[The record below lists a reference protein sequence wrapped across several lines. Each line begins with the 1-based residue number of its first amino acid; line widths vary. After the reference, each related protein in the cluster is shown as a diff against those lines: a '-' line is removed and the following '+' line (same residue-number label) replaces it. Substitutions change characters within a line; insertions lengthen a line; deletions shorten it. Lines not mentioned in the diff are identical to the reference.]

1 MTNTDRKYHRKH
13 IMPEIE
19 DGKNFSILSLCVI
32 LYTTYSL
39 LHSKVAF
46 YIHTLWLSVWAWLGE
61 ALPTITLLAGEPP
74 DVCGDELL
82 VVVAAPPT
90 RNPLLVGDGAGW
102 RCLGAPPVTPEK
114 WLFGVDGREFVG
126 VKQDVE
132 VDNLCCTIFWHAVKK
147 QRLTGWLQLSGQ
159 EGGYRGTQYAATL
172 LTICMTLRTS
182 YGPDSSLVNVPHTV
196 SA

>member
-1 MTNTDRKYHRKH
+1 MA
-13 IMPEIE
+13 EIE
-19 DGKNFSILSLCVI
+19 YGKNFNILSLCII
-32 LYTTYSL
+32 LYITYSWAF
-39 LHSKVAF
+39 SKLAS

-90 RNPLLVGDGAGW
+90 RNPLLVGDGAGRW
-102 RCLGAPPVTPEK
+102 CLGAPPITPEK

-132 VDNLCCTIFWHAVKK
+132 VDNLCCTIFWHAENK
-147 QRLTGWLQLSGQ
+147 QRITGWLQSSGQ

-172 LTICMTLRTS
+172 LTICMTLRTP
-182 YGPDSSLVNVPHTV
+182 YGPDSSLAKIPHTV